1 MFPSKV
7 SVHTHIKRF
16 YHRGV
21 VDEMALRGFSLGIL
35 TSSCSLKRSILGN
48 WLLSFGCM
56 NGCLRLCVS
65 PMTNLWLAQ
74 CTLRL
79 APWKLEKGSS
89 SPWKKMFE
97 LDLQVLVYTS
107 WGVTLLCMS
116 TDASVCLVVMP
127 LKGWSE
133 QGNLWKCTD
142 GKTNWFSIWHN
153 HVTSEVR
160 NRSVVLFSF
169 LIGRSE
175 IIRNKKEAVTLSH

>member
-21 VDEMALRGFSLGIL
+21 VDEMALHGFSLGIL

-48 WLLSFGCM
+48 WLFSFGCM

-107 WGVTLLCMS
+107 WCNSSLHVHWCKCSLGCN
-116 TDASVCLVVMP
+116 ASKGLVRAGKFVEMY
-127 LKGWSE
+127 GWK
-133 QGNLWKCTD
+133 NK
-142 GKTNWFSIWHN
+142 
-153 HVTSEVR
+153 
-160 NRSVVLFSF
+160 
-169 LIGRSE
+169 LIF
-175 IIRNKKEAVTLSH
+175 NMA